1 MTQRTVFFVSD
12 HSGVT
17 AETLGHSLI
26 AQFDALEFRKITVPF
41 VSTVDKAKR
50 AAEKINAAARTQGS
64 PPIVFSTLVK
74 EDVRDTVRE
83 IVGRTDALFL
93 DFFDSFL
100 GPLEK
105 ELGRTSQHAMGVS
118 HGIQNYREYDRRI
131 EAMNFALSHD
141 DGSNPHGYDRA
152 DLILIGVS
160 RSGKTPTCL
169 YLALQY
175 GVFAAN
181 YPLTGSDLE
190 ERRVPSTLSPHRD
203 KIYGLTIEPRRLG
216 ELRSARGIGRR
227 YASPRQVRFE
237 VRRAEG
243 LFDRLHIPFVDA
255 TRCSIEELASRIL
268 DATRVERRTVS

>member
-17 AETLGHSLI
+17 AETLGQSLI
-26 AQFDALEFRKITVPF
+26 AQFDALDFTKITVPF

-50 AAEKINAAARTQGS
+50 AARNINAAARVQGS
-64 PPIVFSTLVK
+64 PPIVFSTLVR
-74 EDVRDTVRE
+74 EDVRAAVRE
-83 IVGRTDALFL
+83 IVEQSDALFL

-100 GPLEK
+100 APLEQ
-105 ELGRTSQHAMGVS
+105 ELGHTSQHAMGVS

-141 DGSNPHGYDRA
+141 DGSNAQGYDKA
-152 DLILIGVS
+152 DLVLIGVS

-190 ERRVPSTLSPHRD
+190 ERRVPSALSPHRG
-203 KIYGLTIEPRRLG
+203 KIYGLTIEPQRLG

-227 YASPRQVRFE
+227 YASPRQVSFE
-237 VRRAEG
+237 IRQAQS
-243 LFDRLHIPFVDA
+243 LFERLEIPFIDA

-268 DATRVERRTVS
+268 DATRLERRTTS

>member
-1 MTQRTVFFVSD
+1 M
-12 HSGVT
+12 
-17 AETLGHSLI
+17 
-26 AQFDALEFRKITVPF
+26 
-41 VSTVDKAKR
+41 R
-50 AAEKINAAARTQGS
+50 AA
-64 PPIVFSTLVK
+64 
-74 EDVRDTVRE
+74 VRE

-105 ELGRTSQHAMGVS
+105 ELGHTSQHAMGVS

-141 DGSNPHGYDRA
+141 DGSNPQGYDRA
-152 DLILIGVS
+152 DLVLIGVS

-203 KIYGLTIEPRRLG
+203 KIYGLTIEPQRLG

-227 YASPRQVRFE
+227 YASPRQVSFE
-237 VRRAEG
+237 IRQAQS
-243 LFDRLHIPFVDA
+243 LFERLDIPFIDA

-268 DATRVERRTVS
+268 DATHLERRTTS

>member
-17 AETLGHSLI
+17 AETLGQSLI
-26 AQFDALEFRKITVPF
+26 AQFDALDFTKITVPF
-41 VSTVDKAKR
+41 VSTVDKAQR
-50 AAEKINAAARTQGS
+50 TARKINAAARAQGS
-64 PPIVFSTLVK
+64 APIVFSTLVR
-74 EDVRDTVRE
+74 EDVRDTVRA

-100 GPLEK
+100 GPLEQ
-105 ELGRTSQHAMGVS
+105 ELGHTSPHAMGLS
-118 HGIQNYREYDRRI
+118 HGIQDYREYDRRI
-131 EAMNFALSHD
+131 EAMNFALAHD
-141 DGSNPHGYDRA
+141 DGSNPDGYEEA
-152 DLILIGVS
+152 DLILVGVS

-190 ERRVPSTLSPHRD
+190 ERRIPAALSRYRG
-203 KIYGLTIEPRRLG
+203 KIYGLTIEPHRLG

-227 YASPRQVRFE
+227 YASPRQVSFE
-237 VRRAEG
+237 VRQAQA
-243 LFDRLHIPFVDA
+243 LFDRLDIPFVDA

-268 DATRVERRTVS
+268 DATRLERRTTS

>member
-26 AQFDALEFRKITVPF
+26 AQFDALDFTKITVPF

-50 AAEKINAAARTQGS
+50 AARNINTTARVQGS

-83 IVGRTDALFL
+83 IVEETDALFL

-100 GPLEK
+100 DPLEK
-105 ELGRTSQHAMGVS
+105 EFGHKSQHAMGVS

-141 DGSNPHGYDRA
+141 DGSNPQGYDRA
-152 DLILIGVS
+152 DLVLIGVS

-190 ERRVPSTLSPHRD
+190 ERRVPSVLSPHRD
-203 KIYGLTIEPRRLG
+203 KIYGLTIEPQRLG

-227 YASPRQVRFE
+227 YASPRQVSFE
-237 VRRAEG
+237 IRQAQS
-243 LFDRLHIPFVDA
+243 LFERLDIPFIDA

-268 DATRVERRTVS
+268 DATRLERRTTS

>member
-17 AETLGHSLI
+17 AETLGQSLI
-26 AQFDALEFRKITVPF
+26 AQFDALEFTKVTVPF

-50 AAEKINAAARTQGS
+50 AARKINDAARAQGS
-64 PPIVFSTLVK
+64 PPIVFSTLVR
-74 EDVRDTVRE
+74 EDVRAAVRD

-100 GPLEK
+100 APLER
-105 ELGRTSQHAMGVS
+105 ELGHTSQHAMGVS

-131 EAMNFALSHD
+131 DAMNFALSHD
-141 DGSNPHGYDRA
+141 DGSNPRGYDRA
-152 DLILIGVS
+152 DLVLIGVS

-181 YPLTGSDLE
+181 YPLAGSDLE
-190 ERRVPSTLSPHRD
+190 ERRVPPALSPYRD
-203 KIYGLTIEPRRLG
+203 KIYGLTIEPGRLG

-227 YASPRQVRFE
+227 YASPRQVSFE
-237 VRRAEG
+237 IRQAQS
-243 LFDRLHIPFVDA
+243 LFERLDIPFVDA

-268 DATRVERRTVS
+268 DATRLERRTTS

>member
-17 AETLGHSLI
+17 AETLGQSLI
-26 AQFDALEFRKITVPF
+26 AQFDALDFTKITVPF

-50 AAEKINAAARTQGS
+50 VARKINAAAREQGS
-64 PPIVFSTLVK
+64 PPIVFSTLVR
-74 EDVRDTVRE
+74 EDVRDTVRA
-83 IVGRTDALFL
+83 IVRRTDALFL

-100 GPLEK
+100 GPLEQ
-105 ELGRTSQHAMGVS
+105 ELGRTSQHAMGLS

-131 EAMNFALSHD
+131 EAMNFALAHD
-141 DGSNPHGYDRA
+141 DGSSPDGYEEA
-152 DLILIGVS
+152 DVVLVGVS

-190 ERRVPSTLSPHRD
+190 GRRVPPALSRYRD
-203 KIYGLTIEPRRLG
+203 KFYGLTIEPRRLG

-227 YASPRQVRFE
+227 YASPRQVSFE
-237 VRRAEG
+237 VRQAQA
-243 LFDRLHIPFVDA
+243 LFDRLDIPFVDA

-268 DATRVERRTVS
+268 DATRLERRTTS